1 MQRFDVIVIGGGPAG
16 STAATL
22 LARKGRSV
30 LLLEREHF
38 PRFQIGESLL
48 PYNNDIFRSLGI
60 VERLDAEPFVPKL
73 GATFITADGELG
85 HAFRFGRT
93 LPECYSRAY
102 QVQRDRFDEVL
113 LRHSGEQGVAI
124 REGWTVRSIDLSN
137 PDLAVIETVN
147 EAGVQEQFEASF
159 VLDGSGHAT
168 VIGSRF
174 GGKIESESLRKI
186 SFFAHYTNVAPP
198 ENAEEFGN
206 TVIAVLQSGWFWL
219 IPVSA
224 EEMSVGLVVDREE
237 FRQCGL
243 TPEELLERTIAAA
256 PYMAKRMAEAKRVS
270 PVRSRKDFSYRMK
283 RIVGPNFALIGDAA
297 GFIDPIFS
305 TGVFMAMKSAEIATE
320 AAVERMDSGSM
331 KKLHAY
337 ERRFGRAFE
346 KYLKFVANF
355 YRREFL
361 EIFLQPSDRF
371 GIFPVII
378 DILAGNVFERRRDR
392 LKLAIFFTLVRLQR
406 TRRFI
411 AQPISW
417 DRLPAMAR
425 A

>member
-1 MQRFDVIVIGGGPAG
+1 MHRFDVIVIGGGPAG

-48 PYNNDIFRSLGI
+48 PYNNDIFRSLGL

-85 HAFRFGRT
+85 HAFRFGQN
-93 LPECYSRAY
+93 LPERYSRAY

-113 LRHSGEQGVAI
+113 LRHAGEQGAEV
-124 REGWTVRSIDLSN
+124 REGWTVRSVDLGN
-137 PDLAVIETVN
+137 PDLAIVVAVN
-147 EAGVQEQFEASF
+147 EDGVEQRFEASF
-159 VLDGSGHAT
+159 VLDASGHAT
-168 VIGSRF
+168 VIGSRH

-186 SFFAHYTNVAPP
+186 SFFAHYTDVAPP
-198 ENAEEFGN
+198 DDPEEFGN

-243 TPEELLERTIAAA
+243 APEELLARTIAGA
-256 PYMAKRMAEAKRVS
+256 PYMSKRMANAKRVS

-283 RIVGPNFALIGDAA
+283 RTVGANFALIGDAA

-320 AAVERMDSGSM
+320 AAIERMESGSM

-337 ERRFGRAFE
+337 DQRFGRAFE

-361 EIFLQPSDRF
+361 ELFLQPSDRF

-406 TRRFI
+406 SRRFI